1 MDISIGGKLVRGD
14 LIVSAVI
21 RSTLEPI
28 PLTLECTLR
37 VDDSTAVKEGDTVI
51 AGRDNVEFQ
60 VIKTHD
66 NNNVS
71 AVQGTRPYATSSFI
85 AAIKTCAGVCFQ
97 RQTAVI
103 MSSTSLSAI
112 YRACGAGVQ
121 VNADF
126 AIDRFACYTGSVPS
140 FAIAQVLHEEGGV
153 VFWTGQQLK
162 FIRLDDLMKQ
172 TPVKKLVTDTT
183 TDLQS
188 SFLQRHEV
196 PFFYS
201 TDDTGNFAF
210 GNRTKTRAA
219 FYMPRQDARTLAN
232 MTKVLIMRKQFKSPY
247 APAINAGQVITVVDT
262 PFAIVTA
269 AHVYQTGTD
278 GSGANA
284 YSKLWLGSLQ

>member
-1 MDISIGGKLVRGD
+1 MDIIIGGKLVRGD

-21 RSTLEPI
+21 RTTLEPV
-28 PLTLECTLR
+28 PVTLECTLR
-37 VDDSTAVKEGDTVI
+37 VDDTTAVKEGDTVV
-51 AGRDNVEFQ
+51 AGRDNIAFQ

-71 AVQGTRPYATSSFI
+71 AVQGARPYATSSFI
-85 AAIKTCAGVCFQ
+85 AAIKVCAGVCFQ

-126 AIDRFACYTGSVPS
+126 AIDRFACYAGSVPT
-140 FAIAQVLHEEGGV
+140 FAIAQVLQEEGGV
-153 VFWTGQQLK
+153 VFWAGQQLK

-172 TPVKKLVTDTT
+172 TSVKKLVTDTT

-188 SFLQRHEV
+188 NFLQRHEV

-201 TDDTGNFAF
+201 TDDSGNFAY
-210 GNRTKTRAA
+210 GNRAKTRAA
-219 FYMPRQDARTLAN
+219 FYTPRQDTRTLAN
-232 MTKVLIMRKQFKSPY
+232 MTKVLIMRKEFKSPY
-247 APAINAGQVITVVDT
+247 APVINAGQVITVVDT
-262 PFAIVTA
+262 PFAVVTA
-269 AHVYQTGTD
+269 AHVYQTGSD
-278 GSGANA
+278 GSAANA
-284 YSKLWLGSLQ
+284 YSKFWLGSLQ

>member
-1 MDISIGGKLVRGD
+1 MDIVIGGNLVRGD

-37 VDDSTAVKEGDTVI
+37 VDSTTTLSEGDSVV

-66 NNNVS
+66 HNNVS
-71 AVQGTRPYATSSFI
+71 AAQGSRSYATFSFI
-85 AAIKTCAGVCFQ
+85 AVIKACAGVCFQ
-97 RQTAVI
+97 RKTAVI
-103 MSSTSLSAI
+103 MSSTSLNGI
-112 YRACGAGVQ
+112 YRACGSSVQ

-126 AIDRFACYTGSVPS
+126 TINQFACYTGNVPS
-140 FAIAQVLHEEGGV
+140 FAVAQVLQEEGGV
-153 VFWTGQQLK
+153 VFWSGQQLQ

-172 TPVKKLVTDTT
+172 APVKKLITDTT

-188 SFLQRHEV
+188 AFLERHEV

-201 TDDTGNFAF
+201 TDNSGNFAY

-262 PFAIVTA
+262 PYAVVTA
-269 AHVYQTGTD
+269 AHAYQTGTD

-284 YSKLWLGSLQ
+284 YSKFWLGSLQ

>member
-1 MDISIGGKLVRGD
+1 M
-14 LIVSAVI
+14 
-21 RSTLEPI
+21 
-28 PLTLECTLR
+28 R
-37 VDDSTAVKEGDTVI
+37 VDASTAVSEGDSVI

-71 AVQGTRPYATSSFI
+71 AVQGTRPYATTSFI
-85 AAIKTCAGVCFQ
+85 AAIKACAGVSFQ
-97 RQTAVI
+97 RKTAVI
-103 MSSTSLSAI
+103 MTSTSLGAV
-112 YRACGAGVQ
+112 YRACGASVQ

-126 AIDRFACYTGSVPS
+126 TIDQFACYVGNVPS
-140 FAIAQVLHEEGGV
+140 IPIAQVLQEEGGV
-153 VFWTGQQLK
+153 VCWTGQQLK
-162 FIRLDDLMKQ
+162 FLRLDDLMKQ
-172 TPVKKLVTDTT
+172 TSVKRVDEDRTV
-183 TDLQS
+183 DLQS
-188 SFLQRHEV
+188 SFLQRHEI

-201 TDDTGNFAF
+201 TDDSGNFAY

-232 MTKVLIMRKQFKSPY
+232 MTKVLIMRKQLKSPY

-269 AHVYQTGTD
+269 AHVYQTGSD

-284 YSKLWLGSLQ
+284 YSKFWLGGLQ